1 MTETTEIPI
10 DQIISELSNNEKS
23 ILIALKKLQ
32 TSEPGELARKSGL
45 KSDTDV
51 MNAAYW
57 LKVKNLVSITEKVK
71 TEVSLK
77 SKQYASRDLPERR
90 ALKILNKMDG
100 LGSVKDL
107 GKSKKLK
114 ESEIPIALGWLK
126 KKGWAVISKQSG
138 DTVVEISSKGKDALS
153 HKGPDE
159 EMVIRLGEAGVID
172 AEKLDPKILKM
183 LRSRKELIVQKDVV
197 EYTIGLTDLGRV
209 ISQADIK
216 IKPQVSQLTPEHIQS
231 GSWENVELR
240 KYDIQTFAPAYY
252 GGKLHPMTAVI
263 LEIRKIFLNMGFSEI
278 EGDFI
283 ESCFWNMDALFTA
296 QDHPVRDLQDTLYL
310 DKPGKIG
317 LPEEKIVKKV
327 RAMHEHGGDIGSRGW
342 QYVWSNDEAEQALLR
357 THTTC
362 NTIQY
367 LAEHPEDNCKVFSIG
382 RVFRKET
389 ITFKHLPEFTQIE
402 GIVMEEEASFPML
415 IGVLKEF
422 YKRMGFEKV
431 QVRPAYFPYTEPSM
445 EVWVEFK
452 GKWMELGGSGIFRPE
467 VTAPFGIKHP
477 VLAWGLGLERLAM
490 MRLDQKDIRQL
501 YISDLGWIRDTAI
514 L

>member
-1 MTETTEIPI
+1 MSPDDEIPVE
-10 DQIISELSNNEKS
+10 QIKSELSNNEVA
-23 ILIALKKLQ
+23 ILLALLKLQ
-32 TSEPGELARKSGL
+32 SSDPTELARKSGL
-45 KSDTDV
+45 KSETEV

-57 LKVKNLVSITEKVK
+57 LKVKNLVEIKESVS
-71 TEVSLK
+71 TEVTLT
-77 SKQYASRDLPERR
+77 SKQYASREFPERR
-90 ALKILNKMDG
+90 ALKVLDKKDG
-100 LGSVKDL
+100 LCSLADL
-107 GKSKKLK
+107 KKSKKLK
-114 ESEIPIALGWLK
+114 DNEIPIALGWLK
-126 KKGWAVISKQSG
+126 KKGWAVISKQDG
-138 DTVVEISSKGKDALS
+138 ETVAEITDKGKEAL
-153 HKGPDE
+153 KLRGADE
-159 EMVIRLGEAGVID
+159 EMVRSLGEAGVLD
-172 AEKLDPKILKM
+172 ASTLDQDVLKKLK
-183 LRSRKELIVQKDVV
+183 SRKELIKVKDVV
-197 EYTIGLTDLGRV
+197 KHTIALTDLGRV
-209 ISQADIK
+209 IAAADIK
-216 IKPQVSQLTPEHIQS
+216 IKKQVSQLTPELIQS
-231 GSWENVELR
+231 GGWTEVELR
-240 KYDIQTFAPAYY
+240 KYDVQTFAPTSY
-252 GGKLHPMTAVI
+252 GGKMHPMALVI
-263 LEIRKIFLNMGFSEI
+263 QDIRKIFLNMGFTEI
-278 EGDFI
+278 EGEFI

-310 DKPGKIG
+310 DKPDKID
-317 LPEEKIVKKV
+317 LPDKETVARVK
-327 RAMHEHGGDIGSRGW
+327 AMHESGGGIGSRGW
-342 QYVWSNDEAEQALLR
+342 GYDWKAEEAERALLR

-389 ITFKHLPEFTQIE
+389 VTYKHLPEFTQIE
-402 GIVMEEEASFPML
+402 GIVMEKNASFPML

-490 MRLDQKDIRQL
+490 LRLDLKDIRQL
-501 YISDLGWIRDTAI
+501 YLSDLNWIRETPM